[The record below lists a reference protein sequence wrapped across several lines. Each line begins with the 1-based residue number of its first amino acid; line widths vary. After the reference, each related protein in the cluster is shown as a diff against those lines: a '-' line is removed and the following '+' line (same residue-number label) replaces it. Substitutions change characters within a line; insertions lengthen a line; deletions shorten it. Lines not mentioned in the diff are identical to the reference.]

1 LPFRPLLPQLQAAV
15 RAVQDDLS
23 GTYLTGARRAVPL
36 AIAVGTFGI
45 SFGVL
50 ARAGGFGI
58 WAPLVFSAAT
68 FAGSAQFAVVSVL
81 TAKGGVAA
89 AITAGV
95 LLNVR
100 YVPIGIS
107 IATGFVGRLLRR
119 LAESQLVVDE
129 SWAISIGGGRFDR
142 RVLLGAGAL
151 IYAAWVAGTAIGVAG
166 GGALG
171 NPSRY
176 GLDAAFPALFLAL
189 LAPRL
194 VEGRAIVAAVTGG
207 ALAAALIPVAR
218 PGIPIIA
225 ATLGCLAG
233 LRR

>member
-1 LPFRPLLPQLQAAV
+1 VPVAALLHELQAAV
-15 RAVQDDLS
+15 RAVQDDLTGS
-23 GTYLTGARRAVPL
+23 YLTGARRAVPL
-36 AIAVGTFGI
+36 AIAVGAFGI

-50 ARAGGFGI
+50 ARAAGFGV

-81 TAKGGVAA
+81 TANGGVAA

-100 YVPIGIS
+100 YVPIGVS
-107 IATGFVGRLLRR
+107 IATGFVGGPLRR

-129 SWAISIGGGRFDR
+129 SWAISIAGGRFDR
-142 RVLLGAGAL
+142 RVLLGAGSL
-151 IYAAWVAGTAIGVAG
+151 IYAAWVVGTAIGVAG

-189 LAPRL
+189 LVPRL
-194 VEGRAIVAAVTGG
+194 VDRRAVIAAVTGG
-207 ALAAALIPVAR
+207 VLAAALIPIAR